1 MAAKKK
7 PKYVKKLMVKTER
20 TDIPADDS
28 GTTDW
33 QRQQQEDRKP
43 GEERARA
50 APASKKQ
57 KTTKKKTEAAPG
69 DSMDKNQAE
78 AGRRLKSQKWTKRTK
93 DLEDLTGFRGRS
105 G

>member
-33 QRQQQEDRKP
+33 QRQQQKDRPKGWKP
-43 GEERARA
+43 KA

-57 KTTKKKTEAAPG
+57 KTEAAPG

-78 AGRRLKSQKWTKRTK
+78 ASRRLKSQKWAKRKK
-93 DLEDLTGFRGRS
+93 DLEDFTGFGGRS